1 MPESLPPVTGGI
13 DTHKE
18 THVAAVI
25 DSLGAEI
32 ATKAFPTTANGYR
45 SLAQWLGS
53 HGRLDRVG
61 VEGCGSW
68 GAGISRHLTEAG
80 HTVVEINRP
89 NRQKRRS
96 QGKSD
101 PLDALSAARA
111 ALGGL
116 DAGEPKSGTGPVE
129 SIRMFRNTRTS
140 AIRARTA
147 TMNQIRSVL
156 DTAPTQLREQ
166 HRHLSTVR
174 LIKAITKTRHHPAQA
189 AEPTTAATITLKTLG
204 ARWRFL
210 TDQITTLD
218 DLLERLVADTA
229 PNLIALPCIG
239 TNTAAALLIAAG
251 DNPNRLRSESS
262 FAALCG
268 TNPLPAS
275 SGKTV
280 RYRLNRAGDRDAN
293 NALWRIVM
301 TRMAHDER
309 TRNYVKRRTSQGLS
323 KREIIRCLKRY
334 VAREIYPVLTSDLT
348 TNN

>member
-1 MPESLPPVTGGI
+1 MADAIMPDSAPRVIGGI

-25 DSLGAEI
+25 DGVGGEI
-32 ATKAFPTTANGYR
+32 ATKAFPTTAKGYR

-61 VEGCGSW
+61 VEGCSSW
-68 GAGISRHLTEAG
+68 GAGISRHLAEAG
-80 HTVVEINRP
+80 HIVVEINRP

-129 SIRMFRNTRTS
+129 SIRMLHNTRTS

-156 DTAPTQLREQ
+156 DTAPSQLREQ
-166 HRHLSTVR
+166 HRYLSPVR
-174 LIKAITKTRHHPAQA
+174 LVKAITKTRPHPARA
-189 AEPTTAATITLKTLG
+189 AEPTTAATITLRTLG
-204 ARWRFL
+204 ERWLFL

-218 DLLERLVADTA
+218 ELLERLVADTA
-229 PNLIALPCIG
+229 PNLIALSCIG
-239 TNTAAALLIAAG
+239 TNTAAALLVAAG
-251 DNPNRLRSESS
+251 DNPDRLRSESA

-280 RYRLNRAGDRDAN
+280 RHRLNRARGPRRKQCPLADRH
-293 NALWRIVM
+293 VPHG
-301 TRMAHDER
+301 TRRQNPQLRQTPNQRRPIQTRNHPLPQTIRR
-309 TRNYVKRRTSQGLS
+309 TR
-323 KREIIRCLKRY
+323 
-334 VAREIYPVLTSDLT
+334 DLPSPHR
-348 TNN
+348 